1 MFDLLINRWW
11 IVAVRGTL
19 AVAFGVVAFLAPER
33 TLVFMVSLFG
43 IFALADGFFTMGAG
57 LALNWLTL
65 FLEGIFGGAIG
76 LVTLL
81 APAAAEL
88 AFVYLIVAWAI
99 INGVMEL
106 AGAYSLRKQV
116 NGPLV
121 RGEWLLAA
129 SGVLSLVFGVAMAA
143 GSPVD
148 VVPFMWTI
156 GGFAVLSGMLLT
168 ALALNIRTWPRA
180 LEA

>member
-1 MFDLLINRWW
+1 MFDQLINRWW

-19 AVAFGVVAFLAPER
+19 AVAFGVAAFLAPER

-43 IFALADGFFTMGAG
+43 IFALADGFFTIGAG

-65 FLEGIFGGAIG
+65 FLEGVVGAAIG

-99 INGVMEL
+99 ITGVMEL
-106 AGAYSLRKQV
+106 AGAYNLRKLV

-121 RGEWLLAA
+121 RGEWLLAT
-129 SGVLSLVFGVAMAA
+129 SGVLSLVFGIAMAV
-143 GSPVD
+143 GSPAE
-148 VVPFMWTI
+148 VVPFMWTV
-156 GGFAVLSGMLLT
+156 GGFAVLSGTLLT

>member
-19 AVAFGVVAFLAPER
+19 AVAFGVAAFLAPER
-33 TLVFMVSLFG
+33 TLVVMVSLFG

-143 GSPVD
+143 GSPAD
-148 VVPFMWTI
+148 VVPFMWMV
-156 GGFAVLSGMLLT
+156 GGFAMLSGMLLT
-168 ALALNIRTWPRA
+168 ALALNIRTWPRM